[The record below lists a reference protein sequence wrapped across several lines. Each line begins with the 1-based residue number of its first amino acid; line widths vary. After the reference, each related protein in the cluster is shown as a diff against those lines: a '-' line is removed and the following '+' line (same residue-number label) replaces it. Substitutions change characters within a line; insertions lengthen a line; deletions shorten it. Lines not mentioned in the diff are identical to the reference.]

1 LRIDSAVRKMEHVRS
16 FLFFSAVMT
25 QLADL
30 WKLLPLLGLVI
41 VIAAIAIVIVRI
53 RRSRAVNPPSEV
65 SGPSPSEADAAFL
78 DSSHIG
84 LEPFLGAKNLPP
96 FEADAAMNRNDPER
110 APR

>member
-1 LRIDSAVRKMEHVRS
+1 
-16 FLFFSAVMT
+16 MT
-25 QLADL
+25 PFADL
-30 WKLLPLLGLVI
+30 WKLIPFLGLLI
-41 VIAAIAIVIVRI
+41 MIAVIAIVIVRV
-53 RRSRAVNPPSEV
+53 RRSRAVNSPAAGVPEPSL
-65 SGPSPSEADAAFL
+65 SEADAAFL

>member
-1 LRIDSAVRKMEHVRS
+1 
-16 FLFFSAVMT
+16 MT

-30 WKLLPLLGLVI
+30 WKLLPFLGLLV
-41 VIAAIAIVIVRI
+41 VIAAVAIVIVRS
-53 RRSRAVNPPSEV
+53 RRSRAVNSAAAVAPEPSL
-65 SGPSPSEADAAFL
+65 SEADAAFL

-96 FEADAAMNRNDPER
+96 YGADAAMNGSDPRR

>member
-1 LRIDSAVRKMEHVRS
+1 
-16 FLFFSAVMT
+16 MT

-30 WKLLPLLGLVI
+30 WKLLPLLGLPI

-53 RRSRAVNPPSEV
+53 RRARAVNSPAAGAREPPL
-65 SGPSPSEADAAFL
+65 SEADAALL

-96 FEADAAMNRNDPER
+96 YEGGATLNGNDPER
-110 APR
+110 ASR